1 MIEIFNRLVEKN
13 ISPNA
18 YYVLHSI
25 REKITP
31 YNFVSSSLECT
42 RLKNDG
48 WLDKDLKLTTK
59 SIIFME
65 EINSFFKKTKKK
77 TSQALLGQDFI
88 DKIQEY
94 VEIFPNRKLS
104 SGKYARVN
112 AKNLEVSFRWFFENF
127 DYDWPTLLLA
137 TEKYVDEYSVRNYEF
152 MRTAQYFIRKQN
164 IDKSF
169 ESDLATYCDQVNN
182 SLDEDTDYFKERIV

>member
-1 MIEIFNRLVEKN
+1 MTEIFNRMVQEG
-13 ISPNA
+13 ISPDT
-18 YYVLHSI
+18 YYVLQCI
-25 REKITP
+25 KDKIVP
-31 YNFVSSSLECT
+31 NKFVSRSLQVEK
-42 RLKNDG
+42 LKRDK
-48 WLDKDLKLTTK
+48 WLNENLTLTNK

-77 TSQALLGQDFI
+77 TSQLLLGKDFT

-127 DYDWPTLLLA
+127 DYDWPTILLA

-182 SLDEDTDYFKERIV
+182 SLDEDTNYFKERVV

>member
-1 MIEIFNRLVEKN
+1 MTEIFNRLVQEDLT
-13 ISPNA
+13 PNA
-18 YYVLHSI
+18 YYVLHCI
-25 REKITP
+25 KEKIVP
-31 YNFVSSSLECT
+31 NSFVNKHLQVEK
-42 RLKNDG
+42 LKRDK
-48 WLDKDLKLTTK
+48 WLNENLTLTSK

-77 TSQALLGQDFI
+77 TTQALLGQDFI

-112 AKNLEVSFRWFFENF
+112 AKNLEVSFRWFFENY
-127 DYDWPTLLLA
+127 DYDWQTILLA
-137 TEKYVDEYSVRNYEF
+137 TAKYVDEYSVRNYEF

-164 IDKSF
+164 IDKTF
-169 ESDLATYCDQVNN
+169 ESDLATYCEIIRNGDDEEQV
-182 SLDEDTDYFKERIV
+182 YFSEKVV